1 MLDLQA
7 VASILDC
14 LSAIL
19 AAAFFYNELEAVST
33 VFEACG
39 ALGKLEELQTHE
51 SLEVSFLNS
60 LFIIDKEAKQATM
73 FVLEKHF

>member
-1 MLDLQA
+1 MFDLQA

-51 SLEVSFLNS
+51 SLEVSF
-60 LFIIDKEAKQATM
+60 
-73 FVLEKHF
+73 